1 VSAPEKL
8 AERVR
13 LREAM
18 AVLRQ
23 GLPADAMALVMAGNH
38 LWSAQDIWHPQP
50 RALINLAQSLLE
62 QAAELLPEG
71 SALREDA
78 EYAAATLP
86 DRFGND
92 G

>member
-1 VSAPEKL
+1 VSAPEKR

-18 AVLRQ
+18 EVLRQ
-23 GLPADAMALVMAGNH
+23 GLPADAMALVMVGND
-38 LWSAQDIWHPQP
+38 LWSAQDIWDPQP
-50 RALINLAQSLLE
+50 RALIHLAQSLLE
-62 QAAELLPEG
+62 QAADLLPEG

-78 EYAAATLP
+78 EYAASVLP
-86 DRFGND
+86 DRFGDD

>member
-23 GLPADAMALVMAGNH
+23 GLPADAMALVMVGNH
-38 LWSAQDIWHPQP
+38 LWSAQDICAPEP
-50 RALINLAQSLLE
+50 RALVHLALILLE
-62 QAAELLPEG
+62 QAAELLPEDCPVPEDVKYEA
-71 SALREDA
+71 SVLRDMLG
-78 EYAAATLP
+78 Y
-86 DRFGND
+86 D